1 MRLLIAFLLSLS
13 VLVQSPAVIVVHGPR
28 VAAAGGTC
36 TDLVAFLAFGANN
49 GAITTA
55 GQKIRNDSGMT
66 VCSVKLALSG
76 SGNAEVVLN
85 SASDGSG
92 TDYGS
97 ASGVQALGGSFAE
110 VTFTWTSNPTVSAG
124 THYYIVARGN
134 GGGSISG
141 YQVSTGDVYEAGNS
155 YDGYQNGSVITTTDL
170 RFELRTIQ

>member
-85 SASDGSG
+85 SAS
-92 TDYGS
+92 
-97 ASGVQALGGSFAE
+97 VQALGGSFAE

>member
-1 MRLLIAFLLSLS
+1 MARAWRRRAAPARTSWHFSP
-13 VLVQSPAVIVVHGPR
+13 LVR
-28 VAAAGGTC
+28 
-36 TDLVAFLAFGANN
+36 
-49 GAITTA
+49 TTA
-55 GQKIRNDSGMT
+55 PSPPQARNSGMT